1 MLEMKSQCERCQAA
15 LPADLFGALICSYE
29 CTWCDSC
36 AADLASTAV
45 LGNCRASAGHYL
57 RCVLFWGGLGVE
69 EMPADLRG
77 RSDHVLRKYAPILG
91 LVVYLALIAV
101 VGLIAMLTGAR

>member
-15 LPADLFGALICSYE
+15 LPADLSGALICSYE

-69 EMPADLRG
+69 ECQ
-77 RSDHVLRKYAPILG
+77 
-91 LVVYLALIAV
+91 LIFAAV
-101 VGLIAMLTGAR
+101 VTTSCGSTRRSWVSSSTSR